1 MLHKRDAYLGA
12 DLLKLEDAEAILL
25 ENGGLDVGD
34 ILEGEISI
42 TDLYIYI
49 QQKKAQLRGVELQ
62 VRDIE
67 VPFKLDLRMQ

>member
-1 MLHKRDAYLGA
+1 LD
-12 DLLKLEDAEAILL
+12 DAEAILL
-25 ENGGLDVGD
+25 ENGGLEVGD
-34 ILEGEISI
+34 IREGEISI

>member
-12 DLLKLEDAEAILL
+12 DLLKLDDAEAILL

-34 ILEGEISI
+34 IREGEISI